1 MFELPELLTLSK
13 QINTI
18 LPGKTVAHGRLG
30 NSPHKFVWYN
40 RAPEEFTL
48 LTQGKTVGQA
58 WVEGRWMFVPLEP
71 GYLLT
76 FGELGGK
83 LLYHAPGCT
92 VPAKYH
98 LLVQFD
104 DGSALS
110 SFTQMWGAMELWER
124 GQERQRDYIKDMRLP
139 PNSPDFT
146 WEYFNALIDALLAGE
161 KRSLKGLLTQDQ
173 LLPGLG
179 NAIAQDILF
188 NAALLPRRSLSE
200 LSGGQRRDLYAA
212 ILDTLQAIAAQGGRD
227 DETDLFGCPG
237 GYVRLM
243 DTRAVGRP
251 CPRCGGAVQK
261 IQYLGGAC
269 YFCAGCQV

>member
-1 MFELPELLTLSK
+1 MFELPELLTIAK
-13 QINTI
+13 QMNTV
-18 LPGKTVAHGRLG
+18 LPGKTVARGRLG

-40 RAPEEFTL
+40 RSPEEFTE
-48 LTQGKTVGQA
+48 LTHSKTVGQA
-58 WVEGRWMFVPLEP
+58 WVEGRWLFLPLEP

-83 LLYHAPGCT
+83 LLYHASGPRT
-92 VPAKYH
+92 PEKYH

-104 DGSALS
+104 DDTALS

-124 GQERQRDYIKDMRLP
+124 GQERQRAYIKDMRITP
-139 PNSPDFT
+139 DSPGFS
-146 WEYFNALIDALLAGE
+146 WEYFDGLLDTLLAGE

-173 LLPGLG
+173 IIPGLG

-188 NAALLPRRSLSE
+188 NAGLLPRRAIAE
-200 LSGGQRRDLYAA
+200 LSVGQRRDLYAA
-212 ILDTLQAIAAQGGRD
+212 IVDTLHAIAAQGGRD

-237 GYVRLM
+237 GYLRRM
-243 DTRAVGRP
+243 DKRAVGRP
-251 CPRCGGAVQK
+251 CPRCGGTVQK

-269 YFCAGCQV
+269 YF

>member
-1 MFELPELLTLSK
+1 MFELPELLTIAK
-13 QINTI
+13 QMNTV
-18 LPGKTVAHGRLG
+18 LPGKTVARGRLG

-40 RAPEEFTL
+40 CPPEEFTERTL
-48 LTQGKTVGQA
+48 GKKVGQS
-58 WVEGRWMFVPLEP
+58 WVEGRWLFAPLEP

-83 LLYHAPGCT
+83 LLYHAPGQK
-92 VPAKYH
+92 PPEKYH

-110 SFTQMWGAMELWER
+110 AFTQMWGAMELWER
-124 GQERQRDYIKDMRLP
+124 GRERQRMYIKDMRTP
-139 PNSPDFT
+139 PDSPAFT
-146 WEYFNALIDALLAGE
+146 WEYFDRLVDGLLAGE
-161 KRSLKGLLTQDQ
+161 KRSLKALLTQDQ
-173 LLPGLG
+173 LIPGLG
-179 NAIAQDILF
+179 NAIVQDILF
-188 NAALLPRRSLSE
+188 HAGLLPRRAISE
-200 LSGGQRRDLYAA
+200 LSAGQRRDLYAA
-212 ILDTLQAIAAQGGRD
+212 IVDTIGEIAAQGGRD

-237 GYVRLM
+237 GYVRVM
-243 DTRAVGRP
+243 DKRAVGRP